1 MNDTVLTLRT
11 NAKIKNDAAKIAAS
25 LGFSLSSLING
36 YLRNFIKT
44 KTIHFEE
51 SYEPTPYLKRAIKRA
66 MEDIKTGKNIS
77 PRFDN
82 AKDAVAY
89 LDAQLK

>member
-11 NAKIKNDAAKIAAS
+11 NAKIKSDAAKIAAS
-25 LGFSLSSLING
+25 LGFSLSSLVNG

-51 SYEPTPYLKRAIKRA
+51 SYEPTPYLKRSIKKA
-66 MEDIKTGKNIS
+66 LIDIKAGKNMS
-77 PRFDN
+77 PSLDT
-82 AKDAVAY
+82 AKDTIAW
-89 LDAQLK
+89 LHRQR